1 MSTNFSISN
10 VFVTESAYS
19 PTWKARSYTLSI
31 AEGTLSLLEDGADPS
46 TAISVPISD
55 VRAKK
60 LRGGL
65 GVKLDLGQAGHRV
78 LSWGTAVP
86 GMGTGGM
93 SGGGGTSTGVAL
105 QRSNQVIS
113 ALEKAQQAA

>member
-1 MSTNFSISN
+1 MTTDFSISN
-10 VFVTESAYS
+10 VFVTESSFS

-31 AEGTLSLLEDGADPS
+31 VDGNLSLLEDGEDPA
-46 TAISVPISD
+46 TTLLVPLSD
-55 VRAKK
+55 VSAKK

-86 GMGTGGM
+86 GMGPGGM
-93 SGGGGTSTGVAL
+93 SGGGGTPTGVAL

-113 ALEKAQQAA
+113 AIENAQHTA